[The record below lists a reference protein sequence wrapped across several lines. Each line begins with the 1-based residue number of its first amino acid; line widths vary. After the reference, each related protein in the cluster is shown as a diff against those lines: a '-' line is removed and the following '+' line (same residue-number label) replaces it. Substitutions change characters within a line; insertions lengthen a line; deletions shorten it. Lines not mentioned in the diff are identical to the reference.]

1 MYIKL
6 RFRCYA
12 MAEVVSH
19 RPFPTVAQVRYRTI
33 TCEIYGVQIDNNR
46 FFSQYLDFSPSVSVH
61 NCFVIVFII
70 LFLEG
75 QAGEALEPSNEE
87 MLFGYQE
94 SMEQKSVKRLSVSQ
108 NITSICYETRR
119 YITVFTVLDILGLL
133 IPLNSCKLCFL
144 RIVLSMYSLTRTWYS
159 KAINS

>member
-70 LFLEG
+70 LLLEG
-75 QAGEALEPSNEE
+75 QAGEALEPSNKE

-94 SMEQKSVKRLSVSQ
+94 SMEQKSIKRLSVSQ
-108 NITSICYETRR
+108 NITSIVMKREGTLPCLQYWIFWAT
-119 YITVFTVLDILGLL
+119 
-133 IPLNSCKLCFL
+133 
-144 RIVLSMYSLTRTWYS
+144 
-159 KAINS
+159 

>member
-1 MYIKL
+1 MYIKF

-33 TCEIYGVQIDNNR
+33 ACEICGVQIDNR
-46 FFSQYLDFSPSVSVH
+46 FFSQYLDFPPSLSVH

-75 QAGEALEPSNEE
+75 QAGQALEPSNEE
-87 MLFGYQE
+87 MLFGYEE
-94 SMEQKSVKRLSVSQ
+94 SMGQKSVNRLSVSQ
-108 NITSICYETRR
+108 DITSICYETWR
-119 YITVFTVLDILGLL
+119 YITVFTALDIQGHL

-144 RIVLSMYSLTRTWYS
+144 RVVLSVYSLTRMWYS
-159 KAINS
+159 KTINS